1 MKRYKVD
8 LHIHSC
14 LSPCGSLDMDPE
26 SIVETALR
34 KGLDAIAITDH
45 NSTLQCPV
53 IQELGQERGLLVL
66 AGVEVTT
73 SEEVHCLVLFKD
85 EKSRQEFQA
94 YLDQHLPPIPNDPDY
109 LGDQVWVNARN
120 EIQGEV
126 AYSLLSAIDQSLEQ
140 VESKCAE
147 VDGLFIAAHI
157 DRPSFSV
164 ISQLGFISPQRRFDA
179 IEYSNYQRF
188 SQLIEQQGYLSKY
201 IAYSAS
207 DAHQIDQIGE
217 KYAILESEE
226 LSFNALRNILKNKDK
241 QFIYSHLNG

>member
-109 LGDQVWVNARN
+109 LGDQVWVNTRN

-179 IEYSNYQRF
+179 IEYSNHQRF
-188 SQLIEQQGYLSKY
+188 SQLIEQHRGK
-201 IAYSAS
+201 IR
-207 DAHQIDQIGE
+207 HTR
-217 KYAILESEE
+217 K
-226 LSFNALRNILKNKDK
+226 
-241 QFIYSHLNG
+241 

>member
-8 LHIHSC
+8 LHIHTC

-26 SIVETALR
+26 SIIETALR
-34 KGLDAIAITDH
+34 KRLDAIAITDH

-85 EKSRQEFQA
+85 EKSRKEFQA

-157 DRPSFSV
+157 DRPS
-164 ISQLGFISPQRRFDA
+164 
-179 IEYSNYQRF
+179 
-188 SQLIEQQGYLSKY
+188 
-201 IAYSAS
+201 SA
-207 DAHQIDQIGE
+207 
-217 KYAILESEE
+217 
-226 LSFNALRNILKNKDK
+226 
-241 QFIYSHLNG
+241 

>member
-73 SEEVHCLVLFKD
+73 SEEVHC
-85 EKSRQEFQA
+85 S
-94 YLDQHLPPIPNDPDY
+94 
-109 LGDQVWVNARN
+109 RN

-188 SQLIEQQGYLSKY
+188 SQLIEQQRYLSKY

-226 LSFNALRNILKNKDK
+226 LSFNAIRNIFKNKDK

>member
-85 EKSRQEFQA
+85 EESRKEFQA

-109 LGDQVWVNARN
+109 LGDQVWLTHAMRSRARLPIPYCPLSTRAWSKWSPNAPKWM
-120 EIQGEV
+120 
-126 AYSLLSAIDQSLEQ
+126 ACL
-140 VESKCAE
+140 
-147 VDGLFIAAHI
+147 
-157 DRPSFSV
+157 
-164 ISQLGFISPQRRFDA
+164 
-179 IEYSNYQRF
+179 
-188 SQLIEQQGYLSKY
+188 
-201 IAYSAS
+201 
-207 DAHQIDQIGE
+207 
-217 KYAILESEE
+217 
-226 LSFNALRNILKNKDK
+226 
-241 QFIYSHLNG
+241 

>member
-109 LGDQVWVNARN
+109 LGDQVWVNTRN

-179 IEYSNYQRF
+179 IEYSNHQRF
-188 SQLIEQQGYLSKY
+188 SQLIEQQRYLS
-201 IAYSAS
+201 
-207 DAHQIDQIGE
+207 
-217 KYAILESEE
+217 
-226 LSFNALRNILKNKDK
+226 
-241 QFIYSHLNG
+241 

>member
-85 EKSRQEFQA
+85 EKSR
-94 YLDQHLPPIPNDPDY
+94 
-109 LGDQVWVNARN
+109 
-120 EIQGEV
+120 
-126 AYSLLSAIDQSLEQ
+126 
-140 VESKCAE
+140 K
-147 VDGLFIAAHI
+147 
-157 DRPSFSV
+157 
-164 ISQLGFISPQRRFDA
+164 
-179 IEYSNYQRF
+179 
-188 SQLIEQQGYLSKY
+188 
-201 IAYSAS
+201 
-207 DAHQIDQIGE
+207 
-217 KYAILESEE
+217 
-226 LSFNALRNILKNKDK
+226 
-241 QFIYSHLNG
+241 

>member
-34 KGLDAIAITDH
+34 KGLDAIAITDHNSTGLDAIAITDH

-85 EKSRQEFQA
+85 EKSRLEFQA
-94 YLDQHLPPIPNDPDY
+94 YLDQHLPPIPNDPEY

-126 AYSLLSAIDQSLEQ
+126 AYSLLSAIGQSLEQ
-140 VESKCAE
+140 VESKCNE

-179 IEYSNYQRF
+179 VYSGSHRSAVVQRN
-188 SQLIEQQGYLSKY
+188 QPTGLH
-201 IAYSAS
+201 IATT
-207 DAHQIDQIGE
+207 
-217 KYAILESEE
+217 KV
-226 LSFNALRNILKNKDK
+226 
-241 QFIYSHLNG
+241 